1 LVLAAMFAI
10 SGWMKA
16 TYGPMELAMYVPW
29 SPDVPVALV
38 KFIGICEFLGAF
50 GLVVPA
56 LTRVRP
62 WLTPLSAAALTL
74 VMVFAVG
81 FHLARGETQSLVMPL
96 ILGLLSAFVA
106 WGRRYKAPI
115 PQR

>member
-1 LVLAAMFAI
+1 
-10 SGWMKA
+10 
-16 TYGPMELAMYVPW
+16 
-29 SPDVPVALV
+29 
-38 KFIGICEFLGAF
+38 
-50 GLVVPA
+50 
-56 LTRVRP
+56 
-62 WLTPLSAAALTL
+62 
-74 VMVFAVG
+74 MVFAVG